1 MGKTSEIKHLIRQ
14 IANGPGNTDILFEA
28 SVTEV
33 QDTTITVEY
42 QGLLHENVRL
52 SAGFSGN
59 VNTIIAKPK
68 VGSLVLVADISEG
81 KMRDLIVLLQEQTDE
96 IIINGGEL
104 GGLVKIEEL
113 KKQLET
119 MSKRIDGIMTA
130 IQNAKP
136 STGTPDSG
144 AALLVSMI
152 GGLPQ
157 GKKEDFSD
165 IEDTKFR
172 H

>member
-1 MGKTSEIKHLIRQ
+1 MGTTSEIKHLIRQ

-28 SVTEV
+28 EVTEV
-33 QDTTITVEY
+33 QDTTITVKY

-81 KMRDLIVLLQEQTDE
+81 KMRDLVVLLQEETDE
-96 IIINGGEL
+96 IVINGGEL
-104 GGLVKIEEL
+104 GGLIKIEEL
-113 KKQLET
+113 TKRLNAIEKDLNNEKNAFKQWVVAPN
-119 MSKRIDGIMTA
+119 DG
-130 IQNAKP
+130 
-136 STGTPDSG
+136 G
-144 AALLVSMI
+144 AALKAAVATWAGQTI
-152 GGLPQ
+152 TETKQ
-157 GKKEDFSD
+157 SD
-165 IEDTKFR
+165 IEDEKIR

>member
-14 IANGPGNTDILFEA
+14 IASGPGSGGILFEA
-28 SVTEV
+28 EVAEV
-33 QDTTITVEY
+33 QDTAITVKY

-52 SAGFSGN
+52 SAGFSGSA
-59 VNTIIAKPK
+59 NTIIAKPK

-81 KMRDLIVLLQEQTDE
+81 KMRDLIVLLQEETDE
-96 IIINGGEL
+96 IVINGGEL

-119 MSKRIDGIMTA
+119 MSQRIDGIISA
-130 IQNAKP
+130 LQNC
-136 STGTPDSG
+136 G
-144 AALLVSMI
+144 ADTYGGALLAGI
-152 GGLPQ
+152 IAALPQ
-157 GKKEDFSD
+157 GAKEDFSD
-165 IEDTKFR
+165 IEDEKFR